1 MWMICLGLEFLGLV
15 SVVRDASESVSDRT
29 E

>member
-1 MWMICLGLEFLGLV
+1 MWMIGLGLEFLGLV
-15 SVVRDASESVSDRT
+15 SVFRDASESVSDRT